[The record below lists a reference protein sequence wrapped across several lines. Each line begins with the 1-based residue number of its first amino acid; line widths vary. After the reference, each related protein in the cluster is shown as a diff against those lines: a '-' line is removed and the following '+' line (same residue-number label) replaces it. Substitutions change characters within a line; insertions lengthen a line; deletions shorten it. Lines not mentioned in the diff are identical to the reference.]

1 MKFRWMLSRGRVLAG
16 VLCQIRARQAS
27 KQSQD
32 WFEVASH
39 SVPAIH
45 RDFMEDGKYKI
56 SKLQSI
62 FVENKKATP
71 KGVTV

>member
-1 MKFRWMLSRGRVLAG
+1 MLSRGRVLAG

-45 RDFMEDGKYKI
+45 RDFMEDGKHRIPRFSNFLLKI
-56 SKLQSI
+56 
-62 FVENKKATP
+62 KKPPP
-71 KGVTV
+71 KE